1 MNEIT
6 QGENSAPLVR
16 LNKSPPIFRALT
28 VKSENTSELSS
39 HLVIRQWKVINLQ
52 RGSKRTGER
61 ERESRETLIN
71 GAYKALP
78 PPYPLLLRPWTTV
91 IHGCVAEGRAL
102 RFFRGRARCF
112 NHPKFFSHRVTTHA
126 RTREFCALSTGVLVR
141 KNQRPDEYSFP
152 VPEDMGR
159 RRRGN
164 RRDRRSG
171 GGTYVSDQH
180 FCCFTF
186 RSAVDRLGDAVSEL
200 GLGC

>member
-78 PPYPLLLRPWTTV
+78 PPYPLLLRPWTTA
-91 IHGCVAEGRAL
+91 IHGCVPEGRAL

-112 NHPKFFSHRVTTHA
+112 NHPKFFFHTAWRHTHA
-126 RTREFCALSTGVLVR
+126 RGSFALFQRGSWYGKTRDLMSIHFLCQRTWADDDVATGGIVAAAVGLMFRINTFAVLH
-141 KNQRPDEYSFP
+141 S
-152 VPEDMGR
+152 GR
-159 RRRGN
+159 RWIGWEMLCRN
-164 RRDRRSG
+164 L
-171 GGTYVSDQH
+171 V
-180 FCCFTF
+180 
-186 RSAVDRLGDAVSEL
+186 
-200 GLGC
+200 